1 MLFYDLFFFLQKS
14 HLDNMEAY
22 GSGSDTRDSHLPLLK
37 NNHNTNDS
45 GLGESALNTNGNS
58 TELNSLDKN
67 KKYSNQNGGI
77 LQNGVI
83 GNHEKHSQ
91 QNGSVVSYPGN
102 ESALISTSNEELPVH
117 SETSFTS
124 VGMSADS
131 ELNSD
136 YRDIDMHT
144 SDEESS
150 SFFQSSNCSNS
161 FSDKK
166 PLKLIISDP
175 SVKGDKKTKESSYID
190 SYCEQGSSSYN
201 IES

>member
-1 MLFYDLFFFLQKS
+1 
-14 HLDNMEAY
+14 MEVY

-67 KKYSNQNGGI
+67 KKYSNQNG
-77 LQNGVI
+77 VI

-102 ESALISTSNEELPVH
+102 ESALISTSNEEFPVH

-175 SVKGDKKTKESSYID
+175 SVKGDKKNKGIKLYRFLL
-190 SYCEQGSSSYN
+190 
-201 IES
+201 